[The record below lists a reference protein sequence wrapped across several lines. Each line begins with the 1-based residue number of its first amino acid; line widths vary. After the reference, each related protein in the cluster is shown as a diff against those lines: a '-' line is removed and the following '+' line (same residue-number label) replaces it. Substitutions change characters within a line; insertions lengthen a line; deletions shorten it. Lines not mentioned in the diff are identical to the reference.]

1 MTELRQLPRARKEQT
16 LQNNTDKATKC
27 FVGPSRWSVRHPH
40 RPFHGRKVPAL
51 TANERRLG
59 PAGDAREQE
68 HKRAEEVREDY
79 RRREIRP
86 RSNAKTAP

>member
-27 FVGPSRWSVRHPH
+27 FVGPSVIRIDPSTV
-40 RPFHGRKVPAL
+40 GKVPAPK
-51 TANERRLG
+51 ANERRLG

-68 HKRAEEVREDY
+68 HKRAEELREDY